1 MEVNMRLLI
10 ILLVFFSLL
19 VTGTASADV
28 LIITNKN
35 VSEDSMS
42 QDDIKNIFLGKKSKW
57 KDKTKVHFVVS
68 DNPDIHQTFLKSYV
82 KKTPKQFKAYWKNM
96 VFTGQGKKPK
106 EFKSTEELLKY
117 VEKTDGAIG
126 YIDSDTTVV
135 NVNTLSIE

>member
-1 MEVNMRLLI
+1 MKHILIFLLLFPLLI
-10 ILLVFFSLL
+10 ME
-19 VTGTASADV
+19 TASADI

-35 VSEDSMS
+35 VAEDSMT

-57 KDKTKVHFVVS
+57 HDNTKVHFVVS
-68 DNPDIHQTFLKSYV
+68 DNPDLNKMFLKSYV

-117 VEKTDGAIG
+117 VETTDGAIG
-126 YIDSDTTVV
+126 YVDADTTVV
-135 NVNTLSIE
+135 NVKTISVQ